1 MSKKHPIIAVTG
13 SSGAGTSTVKDA
25 FEHMFRREGL
35 NPAVIEGDSF
45 HRYDRAAMKAKVAET
60 EAAGDMNFSH
70 FGPEA
75 NEFGKLAELFKTYG
89 ETGGG
94 KRRLYLHSDE
104 EAAAYDGLT
113 PGQFTPWQD
122 IPTGTDLMF
131 YEGLHGSV
139 KNAEVDMP
147 SHVDLKI
154 GVVPVINLEW
164 IQKIHRDTS
173 QRGYSSEA
181 VMDTIM
187 RRMDDYV
194 RYIVPQFK
202 HTDINFQRVPV
213 VDTSDPIIARDIPTP
228 DESVVVIR
236 FRKPENIPGGVDF
249 PNLLRMIPHSFMS
262 RRNTIV
268 VPGGKMG
275 YSMELILTPILR
287 QMLINR
293 GPLKKAVAKKA
304 SAKKTAAKRAPAKKA
319 PAKKAPAKKAA
330 AKKK

>member
-13 SSGAGTSTVKDA
+13 SSGAGTSTVKEA
-25 FEHMFRREGL
+25 FEHMFRRTGTT
-35 NPAVIEGDSF
+35 PCVIEGDSF
-45 HRYDRAAMKAKVAET
+45 HRYDRIAMKAKVAEA
-60 EAAGDMNFSH
+60 EAAGNMNFSH
-70 FGPEA
+70 FGANA
-75 NEFGKLAELFKTYG
+75 NEFDKLSELFETYG
-89 ETGGG
+89 KTGGG

-104 EAAAYDGLT
+104 EAEPYDGLT

-122 IPTGTDLMF
+122 VPKDTDLMF
-131 YEGLHGSV
+131 YEGLHGCV
-139 KNAEVDMP
+139 VNDEIGVDMAK
-147 SHVDLKI
+147 HIDLKI

-173 QRGYSSEA
+173 QRGYSQEV

-194 RYIVPQFK
+194 RFIVPQFQ

-236 FRKPENIPGGVDF
+236 FRKPEKIPGGVDF
-249 PNLLRMIPHSFMS
+249 PKLLQMIPHSFMS

-275 YSMELILTPILR
+275 FAMELILTPILSE
-287 QMLINR
+287 MLSAR
-293 GPLKKAVAKKA
+293 A
-304 SAKKTAAKRAPAKKA
+304 SA
-319 PAKKAPAKKAA
+319 
-330 AKKK
+330 